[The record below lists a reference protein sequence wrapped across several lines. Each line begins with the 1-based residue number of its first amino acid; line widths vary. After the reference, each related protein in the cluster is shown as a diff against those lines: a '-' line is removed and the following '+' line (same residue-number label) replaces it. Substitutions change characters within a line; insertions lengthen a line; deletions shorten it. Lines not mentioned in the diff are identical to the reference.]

1 MSYQGFVWRNGVR
14 NKRRA
19 LLTMASVAITMFV
32 LSNLATFVTQFDRTL
47 QRTNPL
53 RLMTRHAVTLT
64 QFLPARHRRQMEKIP
79 GVAAVVPM
87 TYFGGVYIDRAHT
100 DFSQFSCDPQA
111 LFEAY
116 PEFQIPDE
124 QKQAFIRERTAV
136 IVGRQ
141 KAEKHG
147 WKLGDRITIKGFIF
161 DFDLELTVRGI
172 FTSESRGR
180 EGAVYFHHDYLEEA
194 IGATRSFAGFY
205 SIRVDSAESVPRV
218 MKVIDAAFRN
228 TDAPTKTETE
238 QSFLANF
245 VSMLGNIKVL
255 VATISSVIL
264 VTLLL
269 VTGNTMAMSVRERVR
284 EVAVLKSLG
293 FGRRRVLVMLASEGV
308 IISLTGGLIGCAAT
322 RLLAAF
328 VDMPALTQGLF
339 QVFEVPWGI
348 TVVGL
353 FVSVSVGLLS
363 TAMPAYRASSV
374 TVAEGLRH
382 VG

>member
-1 MSYQGFVWRNGVR
+1 
-14 NKRRA
+14 
-19 LLTMASVAITMFV
+19 
-32 LSNLATFVTQFDRTL
+32 
-47 QRTNPL
+47 
-53 RLMTRHAVTLT
+53 
-64 QFLPARHRRQMEKIP
+64 
-79 GVAAVVPM
+79 
-87 TYFGGVYIDRAHT
+87 
-100 DFSQFSCDPQA
+100 
-111 LFEAY
+111 
-116 PEFQIPDE
+116 
-124 QKQAFIRERTAV
+124 
-136 IVGRQ
+136 
-141 KAEKHG
+141 
-147 WKLGDRITIKGFIF
+147 
-161 DFDLELTVRGI
+161 
-172 FTSESRGR
+172 
-180 EGAVYFHHDYLEEA
+180 
-194 IGATRSFAGFY
+194 
-205 SIRVDSAESVPRV
+205 